1 MDRIKLYEAATG
13 TEAMNEIKAACSNMR
28 NCIRKYAKG
37 KDNAKDKNDM
47 LDAMKTIEA
56 DLKSIIKA
64 NAVGGA
70 KQERGRKMNES
81 APAANPVKMYSD
93 EDLLAAF
100 ADARNDGNWKLSTVL
115 KDEICRRKN
124 RRGSHLGDFSLEY
137 YPWSDSTYWDSI
149 PTAQDIANY
158 IISYHSTIGDMGVDL
173 FTYSEDGV
181 TWFSWD
187 TDGEYMTEDGC
198 YCCAIDSGNN
208 TVDIYGDVINFQE
221 DPAAAF
227 NAIESEIFCGK

>member
-1 MDRIKLYEAATG
+1 MDRIKLYEAATN

-37 KDNAKDKNDM
+37 KDNAKAKDDM

-64 NAVGGA
+64 GA
-70 KQERGRKMNES
+70 KQEKGRKMNES
-81 APAANPVKMYSD
+81 VPAANPVKMYSD

-115 KDEICRRKN
+115 KAEICMRKN
-124 RRGSHLGDFSLEY
+124 GRGRRLEDFSLDD
-137 YPWSDSTYWDSI
+137 YPWGESEYWDSI

-158 IISYHSTIGDMGVDL
+158 IVSYQSGIGDMGIDL
-173 FTYSEDGV
+173 FTYSEDGM

-187 TDGEYMTEDGC
+187 TEGEYMTDDGC
-198 YCCAIDSGNN
+198 YCCAIDSSNN
-208 TVDIYGDVINFQE
+208 TIDIYGDVINFQE

-227 NAIESEIFCGK
+227 SEIESEIFSGK